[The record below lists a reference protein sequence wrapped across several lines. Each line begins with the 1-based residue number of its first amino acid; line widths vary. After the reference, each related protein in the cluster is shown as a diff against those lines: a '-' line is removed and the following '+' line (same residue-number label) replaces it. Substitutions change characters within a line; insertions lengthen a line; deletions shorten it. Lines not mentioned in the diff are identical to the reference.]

1 MNIQEQAYIALIEKQ
16 QARIEALEAELDT
29 KSEVLLGVMNTVS
42 RRQGEK
48 FVITTLEEVQ
58 MQNAAVYT
66 KVQGILKA
74 IREEGLLVGP
84 VYYKQGSFSNGEGVY
99 AKA

>member
-1 MNIQEQAYIALIEKQ
+1 MDIQEQAYIALIEKQ
-16 QARIEALEAELDT
+16 QARIGALEAELDT

-74 IREEGLLVGP
+74 IREEGLLVDWGH
-84 VYYKQGSFSNGEGVY
+84 
-99 AKA
+99 